1 MESKNPIQV
10 ADKLFLVLETLA
22 KTGPI
27 GLSDLCR
34 EVSLNK
40 TTVHRLLNSLLYMG
54 YVRQDTQTSRYSLSF
69 KIWDIANQFVS
80 KIDIVEEARPSL
92 RELAAKT
99 GETVH
104 LVQIDGIHAI
114 YIAKEESENSVRL
127 VSMVGKR
134 IPLYCSGVGKA
145 LLADMS
151 NDEIKSI
158 WDKSDKT
165 PLTEHTIT
173 DFSKFMQEIE
183 ETRKRGYAM
192 DNEEELNGVICVGAP
207 IFNYTGYPCGSIWI
221 SGPKDRLTEEQLR
234 STVQIV
240 KEIAG
245 QISAELG
252 YRRV

>member
-104 LVQIDGIHAI
+104 LVQ
-114 YIAKEESENSVRL
+114 
-127 VSMVGKR
+127 R

-192 DNEEELNGVICVGAP
+192 DNEENELGVRCIAASIKHGEQKPQYAFSISAP
-207 IFNYTGYPCGSIWI
+207 IHRMDE
-221 SGPKDRLTEEQLR
+221 KRM
-234 STVQIV
+234 
-240 KEIAG
+240 KEIAEYALAMKK
-245 QISAELG
+245 INL
-252 YRRV
+252 